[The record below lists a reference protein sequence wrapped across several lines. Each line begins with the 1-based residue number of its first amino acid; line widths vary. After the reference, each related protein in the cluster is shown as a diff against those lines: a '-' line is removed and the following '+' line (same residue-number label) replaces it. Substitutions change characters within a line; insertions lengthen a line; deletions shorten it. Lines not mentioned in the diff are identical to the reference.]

1 MAAGPRLSA
10 HQFIARWQ
18 GKSFHEDSDAQTWFL
33 DLLRLVDH
41 PDPVE
46 FDDKERFTFEK
57 KISGGKADAY
67 LEGHFVWEFKSAEPM
82 LKNAIQQCLR
92 YSVHLKTPPLLIASS
107 FQLIRIQT
115 NFPGKETHLHE
126 IDIKDLVK
134 PGPLAKLRN
143 IFFHPETFEPQRT
156 VEKLTEE
163 TAESIGEI
171 VAAME
176 QGNRNVDPERLA
188 RYLNQV
194 IFCLYAEDTDLL
206 PNDYFSE
213 IVKKHYK
220 DPSYFNDVVADLF
233 TYMAEGGRF
242 GRDIIPHFNG
252 DLFNHSDTV
261 ELSDVA
267 LFHLQETVRK
277 NWRDIDPSIFGTLFE
292 RALDASKRAQLGAHY
307 TAAADILR
315 VIEPVLL
322 KPLRQEW
329 DEVRAAAETA
339 LKRERRDDAFA
350 RLDAF
355 RQRLAT
361 LKVLDPAC
369 GSGNFLYLA
378 LRELLD
384 LEKAIIDF
392 AAAHGWHDLRPTVK
406 PDQFLGIEIDTYAAE
421 LARTA
426 LWIGYIQWH
435 QANGFPYTHSPIL
448 TTLDTIQQRDAILT
462 YDDKGQ
468 PSEPEWPAA
477 EFIIGNPPF
486 LGGRPFRG
494 TLGDEY
500 VKSLFGLYGKRIPNS
515 SDLCCYWFEKARA
528 QIESGRTRHAGL
540 LATQGIRFQ
549 SSRQVLNRIKES
561 GDIFAAYSD
570 ENWFLDGANVH
581 ISIIC
586 FDDGSESEHELNGKA
601 VTNINAD
608 LTTGADLTKAR
619 RLLENQNISYFGDK
633 KHGPFEISEQKA
645 MAMLSQP
652 NPHGK
657 PNSDVIVRW
666 MNGQD
671 IVQKPRNMWIIDFG
685 TEMNEEEAAL
695 YEAPFEYVKE
705 RVKPKRVNLRMRWRA
720 ENWWLHG
727 APAPKMRKALSGL
740 NRYIATC
747 RTAKHR
753 LFTFLDGN
761 VLPDSAVVVFA
772 LDDDYSF
779 GILHSRYHEL
789 WARATGSQ
797 LREAE
802 SGFRYTPTTCFETF
816 PFPRSSEAHREAIAA
831 AAQNLNQRR
840 ENWLNPLD
848 ELGRPYMEGSA
859 ELRRRTLTNLYNKK
873 DDDKRTW
880 LQNCHDELDA
890 AVAAAYGWP
899 ADLPEEEILARLL
912 ALNLERSSE
921 GG

>member
-1 MAAGPRLSA
+1 MHVAPQITPRE
-10 HQFIARWQ
+10 FIAKWR
-18 GKSFHEDSDAQTWFL
+18 GESFRESAEAQPWFL
-33 DLLRLVDH
+33 DLLRVVGH
-41 PDPVE
+41 ADPRTFGDE
-46 FDDKERFTFEK
+46 ERFTFEK
-57 KISGGKADAY
+57 TVPGGEADAY
-67 LEGHFVWEFKSAEPM
+67 LEDHFVWEFKSEEAK
-82 LKNAIQQCLR
+82 LKNAFQQCLR
-92 YSVHLKTPPLLIASS
+92 YSVHLKTPPLLIVSS

-126 IDIKDLVK
+126 IAIEDLVQ
-134 PGPLAKLRN
+134 PGPLAKLQN
-143 IFFHPETFEPQRT
+143 IFFHPETFEPERT

-194 IFCLYAEDTDLL
+194 IFCLYAEDADLL
-206 PNDYFSE
+206 PSDSFSE
-213 IVKKHYK
+213 IVESHFK
-220 DPSYFNDVVADLF
+220 DPRAFNQIVADLF
-233 TYMAEGGRF
+233 DKMADGGFF

-267 LFHLQETVRK
+267 LFHLQQTVWK

-315 VIEPVLL
+315 VIEPVML
-322 KPLRQEW
+322 KPLRREW

-339 LKRERRDDAFA
+339 LTRERRDDAFA

-361 LKVLDPAC
+361 IKVLDPAC

-384 LEKAIIDF
+384 LEKEVIDF

-448 TTLDTIQQRDAILT
+448 TTLDTIQQRDAILNL
-462 YDDKGQ
+462 DDAGQ

-486 LGGRPFRG
+486 LGHTPFRES
-494 TLGDEY
+494 LGDEY
-500 VKSLFGLYGKRIPNS
+500 VEVVYQLYGDRIPNS

-528 QIESGRTRHAGL
+528 QIESGKTCRAGL

-549 SSRQVLNRIKES
+549 SNRKVLARIKES

-570 ENWFLDGANVH
+570 EPWILDGATVH

-586 FDDGSESEHELNGKA
+586 FDDGSENERVLDGKST
-601 VTNINAD
+601 TNINANLTAGVD
-608 LTTGADLTKAR
+608 LTQAK
-619 RLLENQNISYFGDK
+619 RLGENRNISFMGDIK
-633 KHGPFEISEQKA
+633 VGPFEISEKVA
-645 MAMLSQP
+645 KEMLSQP
-652 NPHGK
+652 NPHGR

-666 MNGQD
+666 MNGRD
-671 IVQKPRNMWIIDFG
+671 VVQRPRNMWIIDFSSD
-685 TEMNEEEAAL
+685 MSVEEAAL
-695 YEAPFEYVKE
+695 YEAPFEYVRAK
-705 RVKPKRVNLRMRWRA
+705 VKPLREVNRDKRFR
-720 ENWWLHG
+720 EYWWLHG
-727 APAPKMRKALSGL
+727 MRRIEMRKALAPL
-740 NRYIATC
+740 DRYIATC
-747 RTAKHR
+747 RTSKHR
-753 LFTFLDGN
+753 LFTFIDGDI
-761 VLPDSAVVVFA
+761 LPDSKIVVFA
-772 LDDDYSF
+772 RDDFYTF
-779 GILHSRYHEL
+779 GVLHSHIHRF
-789 WARATGSQ
+789 WARAIGTQ
-797 LREAE
+797 VREAA
-802 SGFRYTPTTCFETF
+802 SASTYTHTTCFETF
-816 PFPRSSEAHREAIAA
+816 PFPRPSDEQREAIAA
-831 AAQNLNQRR
+831 AAKSLNQRR
-840 ENWLNPLD
+840 ETWLNPLD
-848 ELGRPYMEGSA
+848 ELGRPLWEGSA
-859 ELRRRTLTNLYNKK
+859 KLKRRTLTNLLNKK

-880 LQNCHDELDA
+880 LRNCHAELDA
-890 AVAAAYGWP
+890 AVAAAYSWP
-899 ADLPEEEILARLL
+899 PDLPEEEILARLL